1 MPDNR
6 EPIFFA
12 WTKSFW
18 LGLFPALLT
27 LMDLGFN
34 MFSNAETAMPAAA
47 VIAAFIGVFSGL
59 LSWLWTIPAVTAE
72 QVHQFMT
79 NLAPIYAM
87 IVGYQRMH
95 AARPYTLD
103 PRALK

>member
-1 MPDNR
+1 MSDNR

-27 LMDLGFN
+27 IVDVGFT
-34 MFSNAETAMPAAA
+34 MFSNTETSMPIAT
-47 VIAAFIGVFSGL
+47 VVAAFIGVFSNLFSMG
-59 LSWLWTIPAVTAE
+59 WAITAE
-72 QVHQFMT
+72 MVHGFMT
-79 NLAPIYAM
+79 NLAPLYAM

-95 AARPYTLD
+95 AARPYTID

>member
-1 MPDNR
+1 MSDNR

-27 LMDLGFN
+27 IVDVVFN
-34 MFSNAETAMPAAA
+34 LFNSADTSMPFAT
-47 VIAAFIGVFSGL
+47 VLAAFIGVFSNLFSLG
-59 LSWLWTIPAVTAE
+59 WDVTT
-72 QVHQFMT
+72 VMIHQFMT
-79 NLAPIYAM
+79 GLAPIYAM

-95 AARPYTLD
+95 AARPYTID
-103 PRALK
+103 PRAIQ

>member
-1 MPDNR
+1 MSDR

-27 LMDLGFN
+27 IVDTLFN
-34 MFSNAETAMPAAA
+34 VFSTAETSVPAAT
-47 VIAAFIGVFSGL
+47 VIAAFIGVFSNL
-59 LSWLWTIPAVTAE
+59 VSWLWTIPTVTAD

-79 NLAPIYAM
+79 GLAPIYAM

-95 AARPYTLD
+95 AARPYTID

>member
-1 MPDNR
+1 MSDNR

-27 LMDLGFN
+27 IVDVGFT
-34 MFSNAETAMPAAA
+34 MFSNTETSMPIAT
-47 VIAAFIGVFSGL
+47 VVAAFIGVFSNLFSTG
-59 LSWLWTIPAVTAE
+59 WAITAE
-72 QVHQFMT
+72 MVHGFMT
-79 NLAPIYAM
+79 NLAPLYAM

-95 AARPYTLD
+95 AARPYTID